1 MKPKHESG
9 YNSGHTDLCE
19 RTLVTLLRGLGPWKQ
34 GIYLTG
40 GMVPRYLIP
49 RSAESELPLHVG
61 TTDVDLVLD
70 IEVLAEVEAYRK
82 LVKNI
87 EDLGFERGRNDDG
100 QVQHFSWRKRMEDGL
115 TTVVLDLLCDAD
127 LAEGGQVVKLPGERR
142 LSALKVPGAHLVI
155 ADHVE
160 TELIVELLE
169 ERGVVREKVRVAN
182 VVPFVVLKTLAFDD
196 RGEEKDAYDLVY
208 SLMYYQNGPEDVAA
222 AFAEWLRRAPDEE
235 LLPRAIEILRARF
248 TSDDRVSG
256 ARKDGPTAYAR
267 FRTNP
272 GRTDLN
278 AVHRQDAVSAVELF
292 LVRLEELKR
301 TDTL

>member
-9 YNSGHTDLCE
+9 YGPEHTELCE

-34 GIYLTG
+34 GLYLTG
-40 GMVPRYLIP
+40 GLVPRYLVP
-49 RSAESELPLHVG
+49 RPAGSELPQHVG

-87 EDLGFERGRNDDG
+87 EDLGFERGKNDEG
-100 QVQHFSWRKRMEDGL
+100 QVQHFSWRRRMEDGL

-127 LAEGGQVVKLPGERR
+127 LSEGGQVVKLPGERR
-142 LSALKVPGAHLVI
+142 LSALKVPGARLVI
-155 ADHVE
+155 EDHLEVE
-160 TELIVELLE
+160 LTVELLE
-169 ERGVVREKVRVAN
+169 ERGVVREKARVAN
-182 VVPFVVLKTLAFDD
+182 IVPFVVLKALAFDD

-208 SLMYYQNGPEDVAA
+208 CLMYYRGGPEDVAS
-222 AFAEWLRRAPDEE
+222 AFAGWLRRAPDEP
-235 LLPRAIEILRARF
+235 LLPRAVEILRGRF
-248 TSDDRVSG
+248 ASDSHVHG
-256 ARKDGPTAYAR
+256 AMKDGPTAYAR

-278 AVHRQDAVSAVELF
+278 AVRRQDAVAAVEAF
-292 LVRLEELKR
+292 LARLHELSGSAAP
-301 TDTL
+301 